1 MAVHAVLWS
10 NKGDKGVARS
20 YHRPYEVWEI
30 LHFVYGPWPGELLR
44 YEVSRY
50 LGKYCTA
57 RKQVSDTLGVGRSR
71 ELVGAANDELG
82 DEDYGMLWAP
92 DVLYD
97 RNRDDYVIHWS
108 SSHASNNYGH
118 KAIFYTRTKDFI
130 HFDKPQLLCRKDGSG
145 IMRLGYI

>member
-1 MAVHAVLWS
+1 M
-10 NKGDKGVARS
+10 
-20 YHRPYEVWEI
+20 I
-30 LHFVYGPWPGELLR
+30 
-44 YEVSRY
+44 
-50 LGKYCTA
+50 
-57 RKQVSDTLGVGRSR
+57 
-71 ELVGAANDELG
+71 ELG

-118 KAIFYTRTKDFI
+118 KAIFYTRTKDFM

-145 IMRLGYI
+145 IIDSAIYEENGTYYRFAKHENPIHIILEQGESITVNTLKIMLSKKRWSNSGIASMRAPLHSSSRMGDAFYAGLLRCAR